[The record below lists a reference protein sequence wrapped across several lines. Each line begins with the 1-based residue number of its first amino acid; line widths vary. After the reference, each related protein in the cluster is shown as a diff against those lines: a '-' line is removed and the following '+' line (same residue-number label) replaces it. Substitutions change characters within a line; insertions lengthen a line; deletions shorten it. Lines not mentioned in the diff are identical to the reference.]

1 MQPRFL
7 IPSTAAVSVATLA
20 VAIARAAAG
29 MPTAMGAPA
38 PQLRAAAEH
47 AAAAGSTHAADGV
60 FHNTLPD
67 EVVQR
72 GTLLRILRAM
82 LTRGRAGRPT
92 RPVPLAADPVPAAA
106 APLAVTWFGHSSVLL
121 EIDGHR
127 VLADPVWGERVSP
140 SPVFGPR
147 RLHPV
152 PAPLAA
158 LPPVDAVLISHDH
171 YDHLDLPTVRALL
184 RGSAAPF
191 VVPLGIGHHLRRW
204 GVPGDR
210 IVELDWDG
218 STTVGGLTLTCTEA
232 RHFSGRSLRRNTTL
246 WSSWAVAGPAHRV
259 FFGGDTGYTP
269 AFADIGRA
277 YGPFDLTLLPI
288 GAYSDRWP
296 LIHMDPEEAV
306 RAHGDL
312 TGGGGVLVP
321 VHWATF
327 NLGFHPW
334 AEPAQRLRAAAERA
348 GVRVAMPRPGGRVD
362 VSAPPDPTDWWT
374 AVG

>member
-334 AEPAQRLRAAAERA
+334 AEPAQRLGAAAERA